1 MTGTSDLGLSG
12 LGLSRARRHRRAR
25 GRRVLLVGDVGT
37 GDIGDDVLLAEAL
50 RDLGGDA
57 EPRVLSGN
65 PMLVEAVHRVRAV
78 PASAKAL
85 LTSLCWCDAI
95 VVVGEPSAGRGWPVA
110 VKACLTAGREAT
122 YLTFRGDAA
131 ISRPARRSRR
141 SSAEHDAP
149 PTSGDEVFARLPA
162 EPAECAQGALAAAG
176 VPAERPLLLLAP
188 KAMPDECRT
197 LEEIRVLAG
206 AARAWHRHG
215 GTVAGIAMSTHADFG
230 IDRTRRDE
238 ALLGEVSA
246 QLGHDLP
253 VVGPLLPPRLAKAVV
268 GQAEAVAG
276 ARLPALAFAA
286 VQGVALLGLPWEEQ
300 TVEFLSRRGLPALP
314 ERPLPGDAAVWVD
327 ALRMAAAP
335 WSRVRVV

>member
-1 MTGTSDLGLSG
+1 MTGTSDLGLSE
-12 LGLSRARRHRRAR
+12 LGVSRARRHRRAR

-50 RDLGGDA
+50 RALGGDA
-57 EPRVLSGN
+57 EPRVLSHN
-65 PMLVEAVHRVRAV
+65 PMLVEAIHRVRAV
-78 PASAKAL
+78 PASAQAL
-85 LTSLCWCDAI
+85 LTSLCWCDAV
-95 VVVGEPSAGRGWPVA
+95 VVVGEPSAGRGWPV
-110 VKACLTAGREAT
+110 VVSACLTVGREAT
-122 YLTFRGDAA
+122 YLTFCGGAA
-131 ISRPARRSRR
+131 MSRPVRRSRR
-141 SSAEHDAP
+141 SAGEHD
-149 PTSGDEVFARLPA
+149 TSAVYCDEVFARLPA
-162 EPAECAQGALAAAG
+162 EPAEYAQGALAAAG
-176 VPAERPLLLLAP
+176 VPPQRPLLLLAP

-197 LEEIRVLAG
+197 LDEIRILAG
-206 AARAWHRHG
+206 AARAWDRHG
-215 GTVAGIAMSTHADFG
+215 GTVAGIAMSAHADFG

-276 ARLPALAFAA
+276 ARLPALALAA
-286 VQGVALLGLPWEEQ
+286 AQGVALLGFPWEEQ
-300 TVEFLSRRGLPALP
+300 TAEFLSRLGLPALP

-327 ALRMAAAP
+327 ALRLAAAP